1 MPAAI
6 TDSLLWAG
14 VAAAIAAWLP
24 LFGGTRR
31 GDRFRLSWRA
41 RAFVITAVSVTT
53 FLITLVWGGSIT
65 SRDAADGWAGQW
77 QRTHDPPA

>member
-14 VAAAIAAWLP
+14 VAAAIAAWLLV
-24 LFGGTRR
+24 LFSGPQRTYGH
-31 GDRFRLSWRA
+31 RFRLSWRA

-53 FLITLVWGGSIT
+53 FLITLIWV
-65 SRDAADGWAGQW
+65 AA
-77 QRTHDPPA
+77 